1 MVLFVDEKVWDS
13 LRLEYE
19 ERPHISGKRAS
30 FNTVCVC
37 VLCRDREERLAA
49 LSAAQQEAMEELQKK
64 IQMKA
69 TCFLPFQQCYFYSGR
84 NPASVRGSDAYC
96 SSSLFLRTPPTA

>member
-30 FNTVCVC
+30 FNTLCVCVC
-37 VLCRDREERLAA
+37 A
-49 LSAAQQEAMEELQKK
+49 LQR
-64 IQMKA
+64 
-69 TCFLPFQQCYFYSGR
+69 P
-84 NPASVRGSDAYC
+84 
-96 SSSLFLRTPPTA
+96 